1 MHQDWE
7 GVHDL
12 VVWLHPEVSGLDLLV
27 ILPLDK
33 ADQAFNLFTI
43 EGVLLW
49 ILVGEKIQGLTAV
62 DFLVESRSPKV
73 YSFVLLGKELTQ
85 YDWVVEL
92 LFGQLR
98 AYCGVHRVFEAW
110 THFTAVGSE
119 GVSVIVDEVWIGINL
134 VQAIID
140 RAEVSFL
147 RLIAEAGFSE
157 LRWEYMFLQIYL
169 DSSRLR
175 ITGFQNFDVN

>member
-1 MHQDWE
+1 M
-7 GVHDL
+7 G
-12 VVWLHPEVSGLDLLV
+12 P
-27 ILPLDK
+27 
-33 ADQAFNLFTI
+33 
-43 EGVLLW
+43 
-49 ILVGEKIQGLTAV
+49 
-62 DFLVESRSPKV
+62 
-73 YSFVLLGKELTQ
+73 
-85 YDWVVEL
+85 
-92 LFGQLR
+92 
-98 AYCGVHRVFEAW
+98 
-110 THFTAVGSE
+110 E